1 MSYKQMLR
9 FVPVLVSLGHLYA
22 AALPFLPMGE
32 MGESAAPKKI
42 QHLSATG
49 KSAVGHHAS
58 LAVDGKA
65 STYWESPAYTSMQ
78 DHNRYLDIHLDGLY
92 DLSSLKLVNPSGA
105 YYHYQV
111 YASANGERFT
121 KIAYKSD
128 NRAAAIAGEN
138 YNLNGRPAAR
148 GVGIVRVNM
157 SFASDGMAGR
167 IAEIELYGK
176 KISDKVPQKTV
187 PPVPDFE
194 DTPWAK
200 EHKRFLLDSSYARQK
215 TIAEMSGLVGRV
227 LGDIWKSTFVFE
239 LKDVMN
245 NGKDA
250 FEVEA
255 ADGKVVVRGRNGVSM
270 ASGLNFYLKN
280 YAKVNYNPIFV
291 SNLNLPAILPPTDGK
306 ILRMTN
312 YDVRYALNFCTYSYT
327 MAFWG
332 WKEYEAYLDWAAMN
346 GVNLML
352 DIVGQE
358 EVQRRFLLKYNYT
371 EDEIRDYIC
380 GPAYFA
386 WFYMQNMTGFGG
398 PLPDNWFLRRVEL
411 GRKMHDRMQ
420 TYGITPVLQG
430 FSGMVPTDF
439 KDKNTGAS
447 TIAQGDW
454 CGFTRPD
461 MLRTLE
467 SGEKDW
473 FPRTAADF
481 YKAQKDVF
489 GPVTRYYA
497 VDPFHE
503 GGKMG
508 GMDAGDTY
516 KRILDVMVES
526 DNDAIWVIQQWSSL
540 NTTKL
545 GKLNK
550 DHVIALDLFSEMRP
564 QNDVMEETGTKWVW
578 NMLHSF
584 GGRMGLFGDLPVLTQ
599 GPPTDYV
606 KKSHMIGIGT
616 TMEAYSNSGIVYDLI
631 SDMTWN
637 TEPILYSDYISDYV
651 KSRYGTLEMNAVAGW
666 DILAKTAFSKKT
678 AMVEGPPESIINAR
692 PTTNFKSASTWG
704 HSRYMYD
711 KLEMEKALP
720 HFIKAYDALSDNPA
734 FIHDFVEVTVQVL
747 STAALE
753 NYTKMIA
760 AYKNKDIN
768 DYKLYSDKFLD
779 AAKLMERLL
788 SISPNFGVG
797 KWIEGARSMMP
808 DMDDWTRDLF
818 EFNARALITTW
829 GGQKNPLLKD
839 YSNRQWS
846 GLTKDLYLQRW
857 EKFIETHYKAL
868 ANTDSPANVNYFL
881 MEWEWANRKSD
892 EGDAHAYPIT
902 GSGEDLKS
910 LALHVY
916 NEFSLT
922 RMNAD
927 INLHSNL
934 P

>member
-1 MSYKQMLR
+1 MSCKQLLR
-9 FVPVLVSLGHLYA
+9 LVSALVSLGHLYA
-22 AALPFLPMGE
+22 VAEPFPPMGE
-32 MGESAAPKKI
+32 FAAPKKI
-42 QHLSATG
+42 KPLSVTG
-49 KSAVGHHAS
+49 KSASEHQAS
-58 LAVDGKA
+58 LAVDGNA
-65 STYWESPAYTSMQ
+65 STYWESPDYRTMQ
-78 DHNRYLDIHLDGLY
+78 DHNRYVDIHLDGLY
-92 DLSSLKLVNPSGA
+92 DLSSLKLVSPARA

-111 YASANGERFT
+111 YASPNGERFT

-128 NRAAAIAGEN
+128 NSVSATKGDS
-138 YNLNGRPAAR
+138 YNLNSQSGAR
-148 GVGIVRVNM
+148 GVSIVRINV

-167 IAEIELYGK
+167 IAEVELYGK
-176 KISDKVPQKTV
+176 KISGKIPRKAALSVPN
-187 PPVPDFE
+187 FE
-194 DTPWAK
+194 NTPWAG
-200 EHKRFLLDSSYARQK
+200 EYKRFALDRDYARQK

-227 LGDIWKSTFVFE
+227 LGEKWKSAFVFE
-239 LKDVMN
+239 IRDVKN

-250 FEVEA
+250 FEIEA
-255 ADGKVVVRGRNGVSM
+255 ADGKVVIRGRNGVSM

-280 YAKVNYNPIFV
+280 HAKVNYNPLFV
-291 SNLNLPAILPPTDGK
+291 SNLNMPAELPATDGK
-306 ILRMTN
+306 VLRVTN
-312 YDVRYALNFCTYSYT
+312 YDTRYALNFCTYSYT

-332 WKEYEAYLDWAAMN
+332 WKDYEAYLDWAAMN

-358 EVQRRFLLKYNYT
+358 EVQRRFLLRYNYT
-371 EDEIRDYIC
+371 DDEIRDYIC

-398 PLPDNWFLRRVEL
+398 PLPDNWFLQRVEL
-411 GRKMHDRMQ
+411 GRRIHDRMQ
-420 TYGITPVLQG
+420 VYGINPVLQG

-439 KDKNTGAS
+439 KYKNPGVS
-447 TIAQGDW
+447 TIGQGDW

-467 SGEKDW
+467 TGAGDW
-473 FPRTAADF
+473 FPKLAADF
-481 YKAQKDVF
+481 YRAQKDVF

-516 KRILDVMVES
+516 KRILDVMMEA
-526 DNDAIWVIQQWSSL
+526 DRDAIWVIQQWSSL
-540 NTTKL
+540 NTAKL
-545 GKLNK
+545 SKLNK

-584 GGRMGLFGDLPVLTQ
+584 GGRMGLFGDLPILTQ
-599 GPPTDYV
+599 APPTDYV
-606 KKSHMIGIGT
+606 KKNHMIGIGT
-616 TMEAYSNSGIVYDLI
+616 TMEAYSNSGVVYDLI

-637 TEPILYSDYISDYV
+637 TEPILYSDYIRNYV
-651 KSRYGTLEMNAVAGW
+651 KSRYGTLDQDAVDGW
-666 DILAKTAFSKKT
+666 AILAETAFSKKT
-678 AMVEGPPESIINAR
+678 ATVEGPPESIINAR
-692 PTTNFKSASTWG
+692 PATEFKSASTWG

-720 HFIKAYDALSDNPA
+720 HFIKAHDALSGNSA
-734 FIHDFVEVTVQVL
+734 FVHDFVEVTVQVL
-747 STAALE
+747 STSTLE
-753 NYTKMIA
+753 NYTRMIA
-760 AYKNKDIN
+760 AYKKKDIN
-768 DYKLYSDKFLD
+768 EFKLYSDKFSD
-779 AAKLMERLL
+779 AVKLMERLL
-788 SISPNFGVG
+788 SVSPNFGVG
-797 KWIEGARSMMP
+797 KWIERARGMMP

-829 GGQKNPLLKD
+829 GGQKNQVLKD

-857 EKFIETHYKAL
+857 EKFIETHSRAL
-868 ANTDSPANVNYFL
+868 VDANSPAKVNYFS

-892 EGDAHAYPIT
+892 EGYVYPVI

-910 LALHVY
+910 LALRVY

-922 RMNAD
+922 KMNKD
-927 INLHSNL
+927 L
-934 P
+934 PN